1 MTESTAKHTKPQLM
15 GDDDFEA
22 LEEVL
27 TSDVVPEDCMDLE
40 MLDGFLAGVLIS
52 PRPIAAERWL
62 PDVWSAHGEDANFG
76 GGSGL
81 QRAIRLVK
89 AYYNE
94 MATTLG
100 LDDGDDNAENEGEDG
115 AVCWE
120 PFCFAIGDGDSL
132 KLGEEWLD
140 GFAQGLDL
148 WPKGWEE
155 GLDEDAVVAVKETL
169 DEVLAPWA
177 DEDADQ
183 VDEETRLGWLSALGE
198 AVNDIYAHWRDL
210 DLPPPPLLQAD
221 APRLPGAS
229 GPGRN
234 DPCPCGSGKKFKKCC
249 GALDDGGA
257 ASSDGDAA

>member
-1 MTESTAKHTKPQLM
+1 MTEPHNPYLM
-15 GDDDFEA
+15 SDEDFEA

-27 TSDVVPEDCMDLE
+27 TSDIVPEDCMDLE

-52 PRPIAAERWL
+52 PRPIPVERWL
-62 PDVWSAHGEDANFG
+62 PDVWSAHGEEASFSG
-76 GGSGL
+76 GRGL

-94 MATTLG
+94 MVSTLG
-100 LDDGDDNAENEGEDG
+100 LDDDDEI
-115 AVCWE
+115 CWE
-120 PFCFAIGDGDSL
+120 PFCFAIAEGDTL
-132 KLGEEWLD
+132 KVGEEWLE

-148 WPKGWEE
+148 WPQGWEE
-155 GLDEDAVVAVKETL
+155 GLDEETVTAVRDTL

-177 DEDADQ
+177 EDSAAEAG
-183 VDEETRLGWLSALGE
+183 EETRLEWLGAMGE
-198 AVNDIYAHWRDL
+198 AVNDIYAHWRDAGI
-210 DLPPPPLLQAD
+210 PAPALLEAD
-221 APRLPGAS
+221 APREPAAA

-257 ASSDGDAA
+257 A